1 MVLESEYIGG
11 GGGREGTNRKE
22 GGNLLDW
29 REGQEG
35 GGGGG
40 WELCSA
46 CASAGSRAQ
55 QPGASS
61 PTARPRCHLLRRNP
75 RSGGSRLAGCA
86 WGPGFLQMETVKML
100 FVL

>member
-22 GGNLLDW
+22 GGNLLGW
-29 REGQEG
+29 REGQE

-61 PTARPRCHLLRRNP
+61 PTARPRWHLLRRNP
-75 RSGGSRLAGCA
+75 SSGGSRLAGCA